1 MYFWRINFIITC
13 LWQIKYDDDDDV
25 VITCTRTCWWFQ
37 DDGRMNDV
45 CSDLSQVGSLM
56 VRLYDELL
64 QRGQWTLFD
73 QLEAPLSVILALLEL
88 RGLHVNV
95 DVMHQSRDT
104 LQVKCCTMQSRD
116 ALQVKWTNLMLSFLV
131 LQSTLCAKNETHVI
145 LNISYSC
152 KSIAM
157 KFSSWYPDGLSY

>member
-1 MYFWRINFIITC
+1 
-13 LWQIKYDDDDDV
+13 
-25 VITCTRTCWWFQ
+25 
-37 DDGRMNDV
+37 MNDV

-95 DVMHQSRDT
+95 DVMHQSRD
-104 LQVKCCTMQSRD
+104 
-116 ALQVKWTNLMLSFLV
+116 ALQVK
-131 LQSTLCAKNETHVI
+131 
-145 LNISYSC
+145 
-152 KSIAM
+152 
-157 KFSSWYPDGLSY
+157 